1 MGTLEIEIM
10 NAIWTMLEANEDRNI
25 SILDVVKFLEN
36 NGITRAY
43 TTIKTV
49 MDRLV
54 TKGTLSRFKN
64 GKKFFYIAAINR
76 FEATKMSVEEIS
88 EQFFNNNFSD
98 MIKFIEH
105 NYIESAILV

>member
-10 NAIWTMLEANEDRNI
+10 NAIWTMLEENEDRNI
-25 SILDVVKFLEN
+25 AISDVVDFLN
-36 NGITRAY
+36 INGIERAY

-54 TKGTLSRFKN
+54 SKGTLSRFKC

-76 FEATKMSVEEIS
+76 FEATRSSIEEIS
-88 EQFFNNNFSD
+88 EQFFNNNYSD
-98 MIKFIEH
+98 MIRFIEQ
-105 NYIESAILV
+105 NFESGILV

>member
-25 SILDVVKFLEN
+25 AISDVVNFLNN
-36 NGITRAY
+36 NGIIRAY

-54 TKGTLSRFKN
+54 TKGTLSRFKS
-64 GKKFFYIAAINR
+64 GKKFFYVAAINR
-76 FEATKMSVEEIS
+76 FEATKMSIEEIS
-88 EQFFNNNFSD
+88 EQFFNGKYTD
-98 MIKFIEH
+98 MIHFIEQ
-105 NYIESAILV
+105 NCISMVTI